1 MTAAV
6 YGEQAA
12 TGLGLS
18 VGDGELGVFV
28 PRIVPP
34 FVIVVPA
41 LTLPV
46 IRPPPPSTTL
56 ASAERTVPPI
66 CDEPSVA
73 EPLEN
78 TLALLP
84 LFAPPYGPAPSCSCR
99 SSSSPLNP
107 SESSPTMPGIVIV
120 KSAFEMSK

>member
-1 MTAAV
+1 M

-28 PRIVPP
+28 PWIVPP

-41 LTLPV
+41 LTSPV
-46 IRPPPPSTTL
+46 MRPPPPSTTL
-56 ASAERTVPPI
+56 RAPSGRRRLI
-66 CDEPSVA
+66 CDGPSVA
-73 EPLEN
+73 EPFEK

-84 LFAPPYGPAPSCSCR
+84 LFAPPYGPLA
-99 SSSSPLNP
+99 
-107 SESSPTMPGIVIV
+107 ES
-120 KSAFEMSK
+120 